1 VRKSHVVQAFT
12 SAMWSEPEGS
22 HHVRLLTRRAVL
34 AAAAIAVL
42 AGDRPAAAQ
51 GRMPRIRQ
59 RGTLVCGVAPG
70 VAGFAQVDSQGRY
83 RGLDVDVCRAVS
95 AAIFGTPDKVRYEL
109 ASSVDQFQRTPDVD
123 LVSRRLT
130 WSLQREGMGLLFGP
144 VTFYDGQGFL
154 VPARLPAQQVRQLS
168 NAPVCVVSGGLN
180 ESNLTA
186 YFRSHQLT
194 LEKRLIQPSQVEA
207 ELSAGRCVAFTADVS
222 ELGSL
227 RSGMRKPGDFRILS
241 EQISREPLAQLVR
254 GADVDLFDVLRWT
267 IFAMIN
273 AEDLGVTS
281 ANVAEMAKSGNPDVR
296 RLLGV
301 TPGNGKALGLDEA
314 WAYNVVKTVGNYGE
328 VYERNVGM
336 GSPIKLPR
344 GVNALSSAG
353 GLMFAPPL
361 R

>member
-1 VRKSHVVQAFT
+1 MSG
-12 SAMWSEPEGS
+12 EPEGS
-22 HHVRLLTRRAVL
+22 PFTRVLARAVL
-34 AAAAIAVL
+34 LAVAVAAL
-42 AGDRPAAAQ
+42 GGDSQAAAQ
-51 GRMPRIRQ
+51 RRMQRIRQ

-70 VAGFAQVDSQGRY
+70 VAGFARVDERGRY
-83 RGLDVDVCRAVS
+83 SGLDVDVCRAVA
-95 AAIFGTPDKVRYEL
+95 AAIFGTADKVRYEL
-109 ASSVDQFQRTPDVD
+109 ASSVDQFQRTPEVD

-154 VPARLPAQQVRQLS
+154 VPASLPAQQVRQLS

-186 YFRSHQLT
+186 YFRTHQLT
-194 LEKRLIQPSQVEA
+194 LEKRLIQRAQVEA
-207 ELSAGRCVAFTADVS
+207 ELAAGRCAAFSADVS

-227 RSGMRKPGDFRILS
+227 RSEMRKPGDFRILP
-241 EQISREPLAQLVR
+241 EQISKEPLAQLVR
-254 GADVDLFDVLRWT
+254 DTDVDLFNVLRWT

-273 AEDLGVTS
+273 AEELGVTS
-281 ANVAEMAKSGNPDVR
+281 ANVAQMAKSGDPDVR

-336 GSPIKLPR
+336 GSAVKLPR
-344 GVNALSSAG
+344 GVNALWSAG